1 MVLISSSYE
10 AIPAEHRL
18 LGDHNLKGAYVRIRE
33 DTYVHL
39 GSVRDSV
46 QRAYLRNQIHG
57 DEFQHYA
64 MVVAAIYN
72 GYYFDDRYRIAALDD
87 PFVKM
92 NVLTWLELYGDK
104 FEMTNETA
112 QMLFEDD
119 LVMLEA
125 LDHELNIGMHGVD
138 LLEMIPDEFYRPD
151 VVEIV
156 DLTMG
161 DEDSFDSFDLDIDGI
176 ALHVLDNDDWSI
188 STLGSITNT
197 L

>member
-18 LGDHNLKGAYVRIRE
+18 LGDHNLKGAYVRIR
-33 DTYVHL
+33 DNTYVHI

-64 MVVAAIYN
+64 MICAAIYN
-72 GYYFDDRYRIAALDD
+72 GYYFDDRYHVAALDD

-92 NVLTWLELYGDK
+92 NVVTWLELYGDK
-104 FEMTNETA
+104 FEMTDETA
-112 QMLFEDD
+112 WMLFEDD

-125 LDHELNIGMHGVD
+125 IDHELNIGLHGVD
-138 LLEMIPDEFYRPD
+138 LMEMIPDEYYRPD

-156 DLTMG
+156 DLTAES
-161 DEDSFDSFDLDIDGI
+161 DDSFDFDIDG
-176 ALHVLDNDDWSI
+176 LVLDIENDDWSI
-188 STLGSITNT
+188 STLGSITNSN
-197 L
+197 